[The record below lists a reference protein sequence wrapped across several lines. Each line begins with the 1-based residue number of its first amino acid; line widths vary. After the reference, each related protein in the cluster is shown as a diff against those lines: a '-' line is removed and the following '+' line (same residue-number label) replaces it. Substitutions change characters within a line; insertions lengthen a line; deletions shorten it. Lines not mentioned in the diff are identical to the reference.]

1 MFEILFMIESKKRG
15 SNPAKL
21 EIPNGDNTQPKTK
34 RLKPQKSSN
43 AIRVF
48 FSSPTFN
55 VVALVV
61 LFVAVFAGMRLFSA
75 NRNHAQVAFVEQA
88 GFDQPETSNVVGQ
101 NYSAP
106 EIFRGE
112 VYDTTVRLRETGAL
126 GMAMSLAVFAEFS
139 ERKYIPTN
147 LETVLNAVKTRD
159 LMPPEMTFE
168 NGKLESASSFFLVRY
183 QSQPLAFEILSSPKQ
198 GAIGQSPSL
207 MMRFPLT
214 SLDKRT
220 ITYFQSASTNQAQ
233 MPEPFAPLE
242 RIVAAGWT
250 IEQWRGELLPQ
261 SENAS
266 RLLEEE
272 KRLLSETTNH

>member
-1 MFEILFMIESKKRG
+1 
-15 SNPAKL
+15 
-21 EIPNGDNTQPKTK
+21 
-34 RLKPQKSSN
+34 
-43 AIRVF
+43 
-48 FSSPTFN
+48 
-55 VVALVV
+55 
-61 LFVAVFAGMRLFSA
+61 MRLFSDR
-75 NRNHAQVAFVEQA
+75 RNHAQVAFVEQA
-88 GFDQPETSNVVGQ
+88 GIRRSRKRKRSANRAF
-101 NYSAP
+101 SAP

-126 GMAMSLAVFAEFS
+126 GMAISLSVFAEFS
-139 ERKYIPTN
+139 EKKNIPAN
-147 LETVLNAVKTRD
+147 LETIITAVQRRG

-168 NGKLESASSFFLVRY
+168 NGKLESASSVFFVRY
-183 QSQPLAFEILSSPKQ
+183 NRQPLAFEILSSPKQ

-220 ITYFQSASTNQAQ
+220 ITYFQSASTNQVE

-250 IEQWRGELLPQ
+250 IEQWRGELLPK

>member
-1 MFEILFMIESKKRG
+1 MIESKKRG
-15 SNPAKL
+15 SKSAKL
-21 EIPNGDNTQPKTK
+21 ETTKDEDAKPKTK
-34 RLKPQKSSN
+34 RPKLQKSSN
-43 AIRVF
+43 AFRAF

-61 LFVAVFAGMRLFSA
+61 LFVAVFAGIRLFSA

-88 GFDQPETSNVVGQ
+88 GFDQPVTSNKG
-101 NYSAP
+101 NRAFSAP

-139 ERKYIPTN
+139 ERRNIPAN
-147 LETVLNAVKTRD
+147 FETVLSAVKTRG
-159 LMPPEMTFE
+159 LMPPEMAFA
-168 NGKLESASSFFLVRY
+168 NGKLESPSSLFFVRY
-183 QSQPLAFEILSSPKQ
+183 KSQPLAFEILSSPKK
-198 GAIGQSPSL
+198 GASGQSPSL

-233 MPEPFAPLE
+233 IPEPFAPLE

-272 KRLLSETTNH
+272 KRLLNETTNH

>member
-1 MFEILFMIESKKRG
+1 MIEAKKRE
-15 SNPAKL
+15 KK
-21 EIPNGDNTQPKTK
+21 PKTLETTK
-34 RLKPQKSSN
+34 AAEQISNLNKQRSKNPPN
-43 AIRVF
+43 AIRSF
-48 FSSPTFN
+48 IFSPTFN
-55 VVALVV
+55 VVALA
-61 LFVAVFAGMRLFSA
+61 LLIVAVFAGVRLFS
-75 NRNHAQVAFVEQA
+75 NRRNPAQIAFVEQPATDAPELNAA
-88 GFDQPETSNVVGQ
+88 GNRAF
-101 NYSAP
+101 SAP

-183 QSQPLAFEILSSPKQ
+183 QSQPFAFEILSSPKQ

-250 IEQWRGELLPQ
+250 IEQWRGELLPK

>member
-1 MFEILFMIESKKRG
+1 MIEARKSEKK
-15 SNPAKL
+15 
-21 EIPNGDNTQPKTK
+21 PKTLGTTK
-34 RLKPQKSSN
+34 AAEQISNLKKQRSKNPPN
-43 AIRVF
+43 ALRSFIF
-48 FSSPTFN
+48 SPTFN
-55 VVALVV
+55 VVALA
-61 LFVAVFAGMRLFSA
+61 LLIVAVFAGIRLFS
-75 NRNHAQVAFVEQA
+75 NHRNPAQVAFVEQPA
-88 GFDQPETSNVVGQ
+88 TDVPELNATENRKYLS
-101 NYSAP
+101 P

-126 GMAMSLAVFAEFS
+126 GMAITLSVFAEFS
-139 ERKYIPTN
+139 EKKSIPAN
-147 LETVLNAVKTRD
+147 VETVITAVQTRG
-159 LMPPEMTFE
+159 LMPPKMAFE
-168 NGKLESASSFFLVRY
+168 NGKLESASSLFFVRY
-183 QSQPLAFEILSSPKQ
+183 KSQPLAFEILSSPKQ
-198 GAIGQSPSL
+198 GAGGQSPSL
-207 MMRFPLT
+207 MMRFPLA

-250 IEQWRGELLPQ
+250 IEQWRGELLPK

>member
-1 MFEILFMIESKKRG
+1 MIKARKSEKKPKTLGTTKAAEQISNLKKQRSKK
-15 SNPAKL
+15 S
-21 EIPNGDNTQPKTK
+21 PNAL
-34 RLKPQKSSN
+34 RSF
-43 AIRVF
+43 IF
-48 FSSPTFN
+48 SPTFN
-55 VVALVV
+55 VVALA
-61 LFVAVFAGMRLFSA
+61 LLIIAVFAGIRLFS
-75 NRNHAQVAFVEQA
+75 NHRNPAQVAFVEQPGTIAPERGAA
-88 GFDQPETSNVVGQ
+88 GNRAF
-101 NYSAP
+101 SAP

-126 GMAMSLAVFAEFS
+126 GMAISLSVFAEFS
-139 ERKYIPTN
+139 EKKIIPAN
-147 LETVLNAVKTRD
+147 VETVITAVQTRG
-159 LMPPEMTFE
+159 LMPPKMAFE
-168 NGKLESASSFFLVRY
+168 NGKLESASSVFFVRY
-183 QSQPLAFEILSSPKQ
+183 NRQPLAFEILSSPKR
-198 GAIGQSPSL
+198 GADGQSPSL

-220 ITYFQSASTNQAQ
+220 ITYFQSARANQTQ

-250 IEQWRGELLPQ
+250 IEQWRGELLPK